1 MIFFLLVDISSGS
14 YFTIWLLSI
23 RLDSH
28 FDTSFKDFD
37 ILLKFIISVFSSLEN
52 ICKFPLSNVQ
62 DNKSQT
68 DIVPDR
74 DLIKFGFL
82 KCFIT

>member
-1 MIFFLLVDISSGS
+1 MIF
-14 YFTIWLLSI
+14 
-23 RLDSH
+23 DSH
-28 FDTSFKDFD
+28 FDTSSKDFD

-52 ICKFPLSNVQ
+52 ACRFPLSSIQ

-74 DLIKFGFL
+74 DLIRFGFL
-82 KCFIT
+82 KYFIT